1 MKKFLSL
8 LIIIALSLSFTSCR
22 NKKVTKQSFAF
33 DTVVTITA
41 DKKYQK
47 EVSEALSLCQD
58 YELVFSRT
66 NEKSELY
73 KTNNGEVS
81 DLSKDL
87 KKAVEF
93 SLLMSEL
100 TDGAFDI
107 TVTPLIDLWDVK
119 NRTTPPS
126 QEEIEKAMENVGY
139 ESIKSSPFFSGGKTL
154 DMGAVAKGYIADR
167 LIEHFREKGI
177 EEIIIDLGG
186 NVALIGEHN
195 VGIRDPKNPDNIFA
209 VISVRDKSI
218 VTSGAYQRYFEYE
231 GERYHHIID
240 PKTGYPAD
248 GDIASVTVVSPSSMV
263 ADALSTS
270 IFILGEDALSLCD
283 EFEDTDAIIIK
294 KDMTTVT
301 TEGFSEKYHLEYK

>member
-8 LIIIALSLSFTSCR
+8 LMIIALALSFASCG
-22 NKKVTKQSFAF
+22 NKEVTKQSFAF

-47 EVSEALSLCQD
+47 EISEALSLCQD
-58 YELVFSRT
+58 YELIFSRT

-73 KTNNGEVS
+73 KINSGEVS
-81 DLSKDL
+81 DLSEDL

-93 SLLMSEL
+93 SLLMSKL

-107 TVTPLIDLWDVK
+107 TVAPLIDLWDVK
-119 NRTTPPS
+119 SRTAPPS
-126 QEEIEKAMENVGY
+126 QEEIENAMGNVGY
-139 ESIKSSPFFSGGKTL
+139 ENVKSSPFLSGGKTL
-154 DMGAVAKGYIADR
+154 DMGAVSKGYIADR
-167 LIEHFREKGI
+167 LVEYFREKGVD
-177 EEIIIDLGG
+177 EIIIDLGG

-195 VGIRDPKNPDNIFA
+195 VGIRDPENPDDIFA

-231 GERYHHIID
+231 GKRYHHIID
-240 PKTGYPAD
+240 PLTGYPAD
-248 GDIASVTVVSPSSMV
+248 SDIASVTVVSPSSMV

-270 IFILGEDALSLCD
+270 IFILGEDALSLCG

-294 KDMTTVT
+294 KDKTIVT